1 MVEPRKMRQKVK
13 AVKDLGKFTRR
24 VQITLT
30 MKGQSKTSPA
40 GGEFL
45 AERRQRARGA
55 EGLDARAQASGVGSL
70 RLASSG
76 GGQQRPLTSGASF
89 VDEPVWDRKYAASMT
104 PHKPPSSDLLLCVP

>member
-1 MVEPRKMRQKVK
+1 MEEPRKTRQKVK

-55 EGLDARAQASGVGSL
+55 EGLDARAQASGVGRYDSPAAVE
-70 RLASSG
+70 ASN
-76 GGQQRPLTSGASF
+76 
-89 VDEPVWDRKYAASMT
+89 
-104 PHKPPSSDLLLCVP
+104 DL